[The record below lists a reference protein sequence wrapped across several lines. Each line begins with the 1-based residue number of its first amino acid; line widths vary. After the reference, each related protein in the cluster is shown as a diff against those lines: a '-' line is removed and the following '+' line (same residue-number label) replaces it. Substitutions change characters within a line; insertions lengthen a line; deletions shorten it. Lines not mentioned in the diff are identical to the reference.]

1 MIQIGDFDI
10 AKSAVNT
17 EIRLLALE
25 RIVNLILNANPNI
38 ITQTQIT
45 KIEQESFETIQKRY
59 PQLGLTKS

>member
-25 RIVNLILNANPNI
+25 KIVNHILNANPNI
-38 ITQTQIT
+38 ITQSQIT
-45 KIEQESFETIQKRY
+45 KIEQDAFSEIQNRY
-59 PQLGLTKS
+59 PGLGLSR